1 MYFNLLESW
10 FTFIRVYLPQRLK
23 DKGFARLTRSE
34 HTKCLFVRSELHN
47 QNEKMISAFEKE
59 IISRGITELD
69 LQESG
74 IRLTATYSIKG
85 ASQWAMQETKR
96 SVYIDVDDGFR
107 WRAPNQYNTQPLKFF
122 LDRVEF
128 ADTRKMKALMLAT
141 CKRYDEGRY
150 A

>member
-10 FTFIRVYLPQRLK
+10 FTFVRVYLPRRLK
-23 DKGFARLTRSE
+23 DKGLVRLTQSE
-34 HTKCLFVRSELHN
+34 HTKYLFVRSELYN

-74 IRLTATYSIKG
+74 IRLAAAYSIKG
-85 ASQWAMQETKR
+85 ARQWAMQETKR
-96 SVYIDVDDGFR
+96 SVYIDADDGFR
-107 WRAPNQYNTQPLKFF
+107 WWTPNQYNTRPLKFF

-128 ADTRKMKALMLAT
+128 ADTRKMRALMLAT
-141 CKRYDEGRY
+141 CKRYDEGKY